1 MAGKVSKFGSGSKL
15 LALAIAAALIAACGK
30 TDDQAAK
37 TVAQPAKTDAAKAAD
52 TTAPAAAP
60 SDQAAAPAPLKS
72 LSVSELLKRAGSALA
87 DSRFVAPPGNNAAEF
102 YLAVLDKDSNNN
114 AARDGLREMFP
125 MATGAIEQ
133 QINAGQL
140 DEGKRAIELMGKA
153 DPNNYALTILRGKL
167 DLKRKQVDTDKEKQ
181 QAQEKALACAEPRR
195 QTRRPLLRRRHRP
208 RRRHDDHR
216 CASIRAAAGPAAAA
230 PRLRRQSLPPLPRRH
245 PPLRRRAVPRR
256 APRSSSIASIRCIRP
271 MPPAIARRA
280 GSKSLSPSRPTAR
293 WKKMRRSSPRRRRAS
308 STPRRCVRCR
318 AGYSS
323 RVSKTASL
331 PNRRSARASN
341 SSSDDRSMK

>member
-1 MAGKVSKFGSGSKL
+1 MAGSKFGSGSKL

-30 TDDQAAK
+30 SDDQAAK

-52 TTAPAAAP
+52 TAAPAAATT
-60 SDQAAAPAPLKS
+60 DQAAPAPLKS

-87 DSRFVAPPGNNAAEF
+87 DSRFVAPPGNNAAEY

-181 QAQEKALACAEPRR
+181 AAQEKALAAQKAAQANAPA
-195 QTRRPLLRRRHRP
+195 T
-208 RRRHDDHR
+208 
-216 CASIRAAAGPAAAA
+216 AAAPAPATTTTPTTTAAAPAAA
-230 PRLRRQSLPPLPRRH
+230 P
-245 PPLRRRAVPRR
+245 
-256 APRSSSIASIRCIRP
+256 
-271 MPPAIARRA
+271 PPAPVAAAPVPAPATVAAAPAPAPAAASAAGGAETRA
-280 GSKSLSPSRPTAR
+280 AKL
-293 WKKMRRSSPRRRRAS
+293 
-308 STPRRCVRCR
+308 V
-318 AGYSS
+318 S
-323 RVSKTASL
+323 RVSPVYPSDAARSRQEGWVEVAFTVSADGKVKDASVVTATPPRIFNAAAL
-331 PNRRSARASN
+331 RAVQGWVFQPRLENGKPAEQSI
-341 SSSDDRSMK
+341 RTRIEFKL

>member
-30 TDDQAAK
+30 SDDQAAK
-37 TVAQPAKTDAAKAAD
+37 TVAQPAKTDAAKTAD
-52 TTAPAAAP
+52 TAAPAAAT
-60 SDQAAAPAPLKS
+60 SDQAAPAPLKS

-87 DSRFVAPPGNNAAEF
+87 DSRFVAPPGNNAAEY

-167 DLKRKQVDTDKEKQ
+167 DLKRKQVDSDKEKQ
-181 QAQEKALACAEPRR
+181 AAQEKALAAAKAA
-195 QTRRPLLRRRHRP
+195 QTNAPTT
-208 RRRHDDHR
+208 
-216 CASIRAAAGPAAAA
+216 ASAPAPASTTPTTTTAAPASAPPPAPVAAAPAPAPATVAAAPAPAPAAAA
-230 PRLRRQSLPPLPRRH
+230 AAGGAETRAAKLVSRVNPIYPSDAARSRQEGWVEVAFTVSADGKVKDASVVTATPPRIFNAAALRAVQGWVFQPRLENGKPAEQ
-245 PPLRRRAVPRR
+245 
-256 APRSSSIASIRCIRP
+256 SIRTRIEF
-271 MPPAIARRA
+271 
-280 GSKSLSPSRPTAR
+280 KL
-293 WKKMRRSSPRRRRAS
+293 
-308 STPRRCVRCR
+308 
-318 AGYSS
+318 
-323 RVSKTASL
+323 
-331 PNRRSARASN
+331 
-341 SSSDDRSMK
+341 

>member
-30 TDDQAAK
+30 SDDQAAK

-52 TTAPAAAP
+52 TAAPAAATT
-60 SDQAAAPAPLKS
+60 DQAPAPLKS

-87 DSRFVAPPGNNAAEF
+87 DSRFVAPPGNNAAEY

-181 QAQEKALACAEPRR
+181 AAQEKALAAQKAAQANAPA
-195 QTRRPLLRRRHRP
+195 T
-208 RRRHDDHR
+208 
-216 CASIRAAAGPAAAA
+216 AAAPAPATTTTPTTAAAPAAA
-230 PRLRRQSLPPLPRRH
+230 P
-245 PPLRRRAVPRR
+245 
-256 APRSSSIASIRCIRP
+256 
-271 MPPAIARRA
+271 PPAPVAAAPAPAPAVATAPAPAPAAASPAGGAETRA
-280 GSKSLSPSRPTAR
+280 AKLI
-293 WKKMRRSSPRRRRAS
+293 
-308 STPRRCVRCR
+308 
-318 AGYSS
+318 S
-323 RVSKTASL
+323 RVSPIYPSDAARSRQEGWVEVAFTVSADGKVKDASVVTATPPRIFNAAAL
-331 PNRRSARASN
+331 RSVQGWVFQPRLENGKPVEQSI
-341 SSSDDRSMK
+341 RTRIEFKL